1 MAKVKKVY
9 ECGECGHRQAV
20 WAGQCPSCKSWGSLR
35 EVTVKEDKNK
45 NEEILPDKNAKKLDE
60 VVTDKSLRIK
70 SSYEEFDRVVG
81 GGLVRDSV
89 SILTARPG
97 AGKSTLLLQL
107 SKSYGDLGYKVIY
120 ISGEE
125 SESQIKSRADR
136 IMDNLSDNIWIL
148 STNSM
153 DLAIKEAQRVDADI
167 VFLDSIQTFSLIE
180 FDNKAGSPTQTIE
193 VANKAV
199 ELAKDGPKK
208 RALIMIG
215 HMTKKGEMAGLR
227 TLEHLVD
234 TVMILDGQ
242 SEEDLRVLT
251 TSKNRFGRTGEIG
264 LFSMREEGLVE
275 IKDPSLYFITE
286 REKPVEGSAIAVV
299 KEGSRLL
306 EVEIESLV
314 SKSFTPYP
322 QRIGDS
328 LRRDD
333 LNTLISILEERA
345 GLNLYD
351 LNVIIKTTGG
361 LKLSEPSVNLA
372 IMVSIAS
379 SMLKVPIKEK
389 TVFIAEVGLTGE
401 LKRVP
406 SIRQRLK
413 EIERLGYK
421 KAYVARGSAKQE
433 DFDSLELVQLSS
445 IGDIIRDVFKENYK
459 NL

>member
-1 MAKVKKVY
+1 MAKVKKAY
-9 ECGECGHRQAV
+9 ECVECGHTQGV
-20 WAGQCPSCKSWGSLR
+20 WAGQCPQCKKWGTMH
-35 EVTVKEDKNK
+35 EVVVEKSSTSKSVVVE
-45 NEEILPDKNAKKLDE
+45 DKNAKKL
-60 VVTDKSLRIK
+60 KSISLDASERIK
-70 SSYEEFDRVVG
+70 SSYAEFDRSVG

-107 SKSYGDLGYKVIY
+107 SKSYADLGLKVIY

-136 IMDNLSDNIWIL
+136 IMNDSLPENVWIL

-153 DLAIKEAQRVDADI
+153 DLAIKEIKKIDADI
-167 VFLDSIQTFSLIE
+167 VFLDSIQTFSLAE

-193 VANKAV
+193 VSNKAV
-199 ELAKDGPKK
+199 EIAKDFNRK
-208 RALIMIG
+208 RAVIMIG

-234 TVMILDGQ
+234 TVLILDGE

-251 TSKNRFGRTGEIG
+251 SSKNRFGRTGEIG
-264 LFSMREEGLVE
+264 LFSMDEDGLNE
-275 IKDPSLYFITE
+275 ITNPSQYFITE
-286 REKPVEGSAIAVV
+286 RSEEIEGSAISVT

-314 SKSFTPYP
+314 SKSFMPYP

-333 LNTLISILEERA
+333 LNTLISILQERA
-345 GLNLYD
+345 GLNLFDY
-351 LNVIIKTTGG
+351 NVIIKTTGG

-372 IMVSIAS
+372 IMISIAS
-379 SMLKVPIKEK
+379 SLMKKPVSDKY
-389 TVFIAEVGLTGE
+389 VFIAEVGLTGE
-401 LKRVP
+401 LKKVP
-406 SIRQRLK
+406 QIKQRLK

-421 KAYVARGSAKQE
+421 KAFVARNSVDDGEFNNLKVIQYANISQVIK
-433 DFDSLELVQLSS
+433 DVLS
-445 IGDIIRDVFKENYK
+445 
-459 NL
+459 